1 MKLKPNSGRWWR
13 RALLKSLGGGLL
25 SGVVGLGAAETVPI
39 PAIHDLRQLSFEE
52 LLNLE
57 VSVASRSEQRLT
69 DTAAAVSVLT
79 GDDIRRSGVT
89 HLAEALRLVPGVQVA
104 RLSGHKWAISIRGF
118 NGVFANKLLVLVD
131 GRSVYTP
138 LFSGTLWEYQDMT
151 LESIDRVEVVRGP
164 GASVWGANA
173 VNGVINII
181 TKSARDSHGGQVSV
195 GGGTIDHFIASA
207 SHGSPLSETA
217 SIRFDA
223 GFRHRGEMEEVNTG
237 DEFGELWS
245 GNGRFRIDW
254 EPADTTRFTLLGG
267 SQYGEFDERTE
278 LFDAGSFSFDPAD
291 ITLKGSSGHLLG
303 RWTRTLDERS
313 EIEVQSYLEISEL
326 DASWIRNQRVNYDV
340 ELNHRWQPGERL
352 DLNWGLGYR
361 LNVDRITTGGDTIS
375 FSDEERSDNLF
386 SGYVHN
392 VVQLV
397 PEVLSVTAGVRL
409 EHNGYTGFEVQ
420 PTLRGLWKPAESQS
434 LWASVSRAVRT
445 PSRVEDDA
453 TISLSLR
460 DPGVVHPV
468 LPALV
473 TYSGTRKF
481 ESEELW
487 AFELGYRWQA
497 TERLHLDLATFYN
510 VYENLRGNQMGTPFP
525 NDPLSPS
532 YVIVPLTASNDTQG
546 VSWGGEFS
554 AVWQPQER
562 WRLRLGY
569 SYLELDL
576 SGSDADDEEGWSPRH
591 QMFLQSLWQLTEELE
606 LDGALRWV
614 DELTGPAVPA
624 YLTADVRLGWRP
636 SDSLEFSIVGQNLFD
651 SPHQEFESQ
660 AIRYRA
666 AVIGRSVFGKLTW
679 SF

>member
-1 MKLKPNSGRWWR
+1 MLRSI
-13 RALLKSLGGGLL
+13 GGGLL
-25 SGVVGLGAAETVPI
+25 SGVVGLGAAETVPA
-39 PAIHDLRQLSFEE
+39 PALPDLRQLSFEE

-138 LFSGTLWEYQDMT
+138 LFSGTLWEYQDVV

-181 TKSARDSHGGQVSV
+181 TKSARDSHGSQVSV
-195 GGGTIDHFIASA
+195 GGGTIDRFTASA
-207 SHGSPLSETA
+207 SHGSPFSEEA
-217 SIRFDA
+217 SIRIDA

-245 GNGRFRIDW
+245 STGRFRVDW
-254 EPADTTRFTLLGG
+254 EPVDTTSFTLLGG
-267 SQYGEFDERTE
+267 GQYGEFEERTE
-278 LFDAGSFSFDPAD
+278 LFNAGTFSFVPTDFTVEGA
-291 ITLKGSSGHLLG
+291 TGHLLG

-313 EIEVQSYLEISEL
+313 ELEVQSYVEISEI
-326 DASWIRNQRVNYDV
+326 DASWIRNQRLNYDV
-340 ELNHRWQPGERL
+340 QLNHRWQPGESF
-352 DLNWGLGYR
+352 DVNWGLGYR
-361 LNVDRITTGGDTIS
+361 LNADRITTGGDTIF
-375 FSDEERSDNLF
+375 FSDEERTDQLF
-386 SGYVHN
+386 SGYLQS

-409 EHNGYTGFEVQ
+409 EHNDYTGFEVQ
-420 PTLRGLWKPAESQS
+420 PTLRGLWKPVENQS
-434 LWASVSRAVRT
+434 FWASVSRAVRT
-445 PSRVEDDA
+445 PSRAESDS
-453 TISLSLR
+453 TINLSLR
-460 DPGVVHPV
+460 DPGVVHPL

-473 TYSGTRKF
+473 TYSGSSSF

-497 TERLHLDLATFYN
+497 SERLHLDAATFYN
-510 VYENLRGNQMGTPFP
+510 VYENLRGNEMGTPFP
-525 NDPLSPS
+525 NDPLNST
-532 YVIVPLTASNDTQG
+532 YVIVPLTAINDTQG
-546 VSWGGEFS
+546 TGWGGELS
-554 AVWQPQER
+554 AVWQAREH

-569 SYLELDL
+569 SYLNLDF
-576 SGSDADDEEGWSPRH
+576 SGSDANDLAGWSPRN
-591 QMFLQSLWQLTEELE
+591 QLFLQSLVQLTEALE
-606 LDGALRWV
+606 LDATLRWV

-624 YLTADVRLGWRP
+624 YVTADVRLGWQPNDR
-636 SDSLEFSIVGQNLFD
+636 LELSIVGQNLFD

-666 AVIGRSVFGKLTW
+666 ALISRSVFGKLTW
-679 SF
+679 TF